1 MKKVVFIGYMGCGKS
16 LISKE
21 LGVQINIRCLDLD
34 NVIENYARKSITD
47 LFKSKGELYFRKLEN
62 ELLKEILNANESLI
76 LSTGGGT
83 PCYYNNIE
91 IINNPDVTSV
101 YLKASI
107 ETLFERL
114 VSEKNKRPLI
124 SNFDDADL
132 KEFIAKHLF
141 ERSFY
146 YNQAKYIINVD
157 TKSIEEIITEL
168 KNIIYS
174 K

>member
-1 MKKVVFIGYMGCGKS
+1 MKKLVLIGYMGCGKS

-21 LGVQINIRCLDLD
+21 LSLETEIKYIDLD
-34 NVIENYARKSITD
+34 EVIEKKSKKSIEE
-47 LFKSKGELYFRKLEN
+47 LFKFKGELYFRKVEN
-62 ELLKEILNANESLI
+62 ELLNEILNANKSLI

-91 IINNPDVTSV
+91 IINNPDTISV

-107 ETLFERL
+107 ETLYERL
-114 VSEKNKRPLI
+114 VLEKGKRPLI
-124 SNFDDADL
+124 SNFENSDL

-146 YNQAKYIINVD
+146 YNQAKYILNVD
-157 TKSIEEIITEL
+157 AKSSKEIVTEL

>member
-1 MKKVVFIGYMGCGKS
+1 MKKLVLIGYMGCGKS
-16 LISKE
+16 FISKE
-21 LGVQINIRCLDLD
+21 LSVETEIKYLDLD
-34 NVIENYARKSITD
+34 EVIEKKSKKSIEE
-47 LFKSKGELYFRKLEN
+47 LFKSKRELYFRKLEN
-62 ELLKEILNANESLI
+62 EILVEILNIKESLI

-91 IINNPDVTSV
+91 IMNSSDTISV

-107 ETLFERL
+107 ETLYARL
-114 VSEKNKRPLI
+114 VLEKSKRPLL
-124 SNFDDADL
+124 SNFENSDL

-146 YNQAKYIINVD
+146 YNQAKYVVNVD
-157 TKSIEEIITEL
+157 TKSSKEIVSEL